1 MCALLRRCG
10 DFTRAQLHFQQLTVD
25 PARAGEQLLVGPV
38 LHHLPMV
45 EDQNAVEALDGRE
58 PMGHTLVVR
67 PADSRSMA

>member
-1 MCALLRRCG
+1 
-10 DFTRAQLHFQQLTVD
+10 
-25 PARAGEQLLVGPV
+25 VGPV